1 MRRTKTFTATA
12 LAGTL
17 AIGVSVIGMT
27 APAYA
32 KTSPK
37 VAANDACTI
46 VTPKQAARFG
56 KPVAAAVPGPA
67 NLDCKFGVGADP
79 AAAPGG
85 TLTALIL
92 YPNQFAAH
100 VDNAQLGVED
110 QHAIDQLS
118 SQEVEDVSGL
128 GTSAYFNTTKGE
140 VVFAPNKKLGIILN
154 WAPAPA
160 GTVMSARDH
169 KKLIA
174 LAKDVVKRAN
184 AK

>member
-1 MRRTKTFTATA
+1 VLAAA
-12 LAGTL
+12 LVL
-17 AIGVSVIGMT
+17 GVS

-32 KTSPK
+32 KTTPK
-37 VAANDACTI
+37 IAANDACTI
-46 VTPKQAARFG
+46 VTPKQAAKFG
-56 KPVAAAVPGPA
+56 KPVAAALPGPA
-67 NLDCKFGVGADP
+67 NLDCKFGIGADP

-118 SQEVEDVSGL
+118 SQAVEDVSGL

-160 GTVMSARDH
+160 GTTMSARDH

-174 LAKDVVKRAN
+174 LAKDVAKRAN